1 MENREKVPVRYRKNA
16 QTAALLDTLGL
27 SAQQMADLVEDVKK
41 QFFIETATWSL
52 PLWEYQVGITPP
64 ANATETSR
72 RNAIKAHLLAGGNTN
87 ADTVRDMATAM
98 TGYAAR
104 VIMNDDYR
112 ELFHGGERMTAA
124 LISAAAA
131 VVVALIEAIAARDRR
146 RDKKEREKAAEQQKM
161 QEQLMLKL
169 IEGSWAAIALG
180 EATAK
185 AMQRIPDAHCNGD
198 MHAALDYAAEVKH
211 KQKEFL
217 AERGIHSILDSGAA
231 A

>member
-1 MENREKVPVRYRKNA
+1 
-16 QTAALLDTLGL
+16 
-27 SAQQMADLVEDVKK
+27 
-41 QFFIETATWSL
+41 
-52 PLWEYQVGITPP
+52 
-64 ANATETSR
+64 
-72 RNAIKAHLLAGGNTN
+72 
-87 ADTVRDMATAM
+87 
-98 TGYAAR
+98 
-104 VIMNDDYR
+104 
-112 ELFHGGERMTAA
+112 MTAA

-180 EATAK
+180 EALAQ

-211 KQKEFL
+211 NQKEFL
-217 AERGIHSILDSGAA
+217 AERGIHSILDNGVAA
-231 A
+231 

>member
-1 MENREKVPVRYRKNA
+1 
-16 QTAALLDTLGL
+16 
-27 SAQQMADLVEDVKK
+27 
-41 QFFIETATWSL
+41 
-52 PLWEYQVGITPP
+52 
-64 ANATETSR
+64 
-72 RNAIKAHLLAGGNTN
+72 
-87 ADTVRDMATAM
+87 
-98 TGYAAR
+98 
-104 VIMNDDYR
+104 
-112 ELFHGGERMTAA
+112 MTAA

-161 QEQLMLKL
+161 QEQL

-217 AERGIHSILDSGAA
+217 AERGIHSILDNGAA

>member
-1 MENREKVPVRYRKNA
+1 MQQSKDQNNKFDGTKND
-16 QTAALLDTLGL
+16 QDC
-27 SAQQMADLVEDVKK
+27 
-41 QFFIETATWSL
+41 
-52 PLWEYQVGITPP
+52 
-64 ANATETSR
+64 NATVLRFLNVETEQEQESGHDHYSEIEKR
-72 RNAIKAHLLAGGNTN
+72 Q
-87 ADTVRDMATAM
+87 
-98 TGYAAR
+98 
-104 VIMNDDYR
+104 
-112 ELFHGGERMTAA
+112 
-124 LISAAAA
+124 ISP
-131 VVVALIEAIAARDRR
+131 
-146 RDKKEREKAAEQQKM
+146 QQKM

-217 AERGIHSILDSGAA
+217 AECGIHSILDSGAA

>member
-1 MENREKVPVRYRKNA
+1 
-16 QTAALLDTLGL
+16 
-27 SAQQMADLVEDVKK
+27 
-41 QFFIETATWSL
+41 
-52 PLWEYQVGITPP
+52 
-64 ANATETSR
+64 
-72 RNAIKAHLLAGGNTN
+72 
-87 ADTVRDMATAM
+87 
-98 TGYAAR
+98 
-104 VIMNDDYR
+104 
-112 ELFHGGERMTAA
+112 MTAA

-198 MHAALDYAAEVKH
+198 MHAALGYAAEVKH

-217 AERGIHSILDSGAA
+217 AERGIHSILDNGAA

>member
-1 MENREKVPVRYRKNA
+1 
-16 QTAALLDTLGL
+16 
-27 SAQQMADLVEDVKK
+27 
-41 QFFIETATWSL
+41 
-52 PLWEYQVGITPP
+52 
-64 ANATETSR
+64 
-72 RNAIKAHLLAGGNTN
+72 
-87 ADTVRDMATAM
+87 
-98 TGYAAR
+98 
-104 VIMNDDYR
+104 
-112 ELFHGGERMTAA
+112 MTAA

-161 QEQLMLKL
+161 QEKLMLKL

-217 AERGIHSILDSGAA
+217 AERGIHSILDNGVAA
-231 A
+231 

>member
-1 MENREKVPVRYRKNA
+1 
-16 QTAALLDTLGL
+16 
-27 SAQQMADLVEDVKK
+27 
-41 QFFIETATWSL
+41 
-52 PLWEYQVGITPP
+52 
-64 ANATETSR
+64 
-72 RNAIKAHLLAGGNTN
+72 
-87 ADTVRDMATAM
+87 
-98 TGYAAR
+98 
-104 VIMNDDYR
+104 
-112 ELFHGGERMTAA
+112 MTAA

-131 VVVALIEAIAARDRR
+131 VVVALIAARDRR

-169 IEGSWAAIALG
+169 IEGNWAAIALG

-198 MHAALDYAAEVKH
+198 VHAALDYAAEVKH

-217 AERGIHSILDSGAA
+217 AECGIHSILDSGAA